1 MRSVA
6 VARARSCKFELQQH
20 APPFYPRLHAPR
32 KNSRVFPAEM
42 QLRNPRMGFLFSHDH
57 FLVVAILSHDPFQRE
72 LDPFQRELVGTVSGG
87 FSTASAPRRQDPRP
101 S

>member
-6 VARARSCKFELQQH
+6 VARARICKFELQQH

-42 QLRNPRMGFLFSHDH
+42 QLRNPRMGFLRG
-57 FLVVAILSHDPFQRE
+57 FLQLAD
-72 LDPFQRELVGTVSGG
+72 G
-87 FSTASAPRRQDPRP
+87 FFGKLNP
-101 S
+101 SQGFLLPQSRMSCQPCVCRVL

>member
-42 QLRNPRMGFLFSHDH
+42 QLRNPRMGFLRG
-57 FLVVAILSHDPFQRE
+57 FLQLADGFFGKLNPVQGFLLPLLSVAASRLLETGCTLSSLEAQ
-72 LDPFQRELVGTVSGG
+72 QV
-87 FSTASAPRRQDPRP
+87 
-101 S
+101 